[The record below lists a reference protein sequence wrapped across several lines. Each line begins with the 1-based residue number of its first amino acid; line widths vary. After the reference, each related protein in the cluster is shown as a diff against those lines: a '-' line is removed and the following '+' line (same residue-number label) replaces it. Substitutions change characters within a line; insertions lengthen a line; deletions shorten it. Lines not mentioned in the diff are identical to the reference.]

1 MLGLGYRHQVNRVTL
16 SQQENIMSDFITI
29 KAASNLFNV
38 PVMTLHWA
46 LRNNKIE
53 GVHAGTGGCSKTS
66 RLDGRLVYHNLVS
79 VSSVIRWQA
88 GRLKADL

>member
-1 MLGLGYRHQVNRVTL
+1 MGYYHQVNHVTL
-16 SQQENIMSDFITI
+16 NQQENIMSDFITI

-46 LRNNKIE
+46 LRNNKID
-53 GVHAGTGGCSKTS
+53 GVHAGTGGDSKAS

-79 VSSVIRWQA
+79 VSSVIKWQST
-88 GRLKADL
+88 RLKSGVL